1 MDRLEKITLEN
12 DLQYVI
18 ISTLNHHENAY
29 ILVANVTEESTTG
42 DELEIYKATQGEE
55 GLSVEDIV
63 DEITY
68 NEVKNIFDE
77 KLKRFAE
84 NNA

>member
-1 MDRLEKITLEN
+1 MDKLEAITLEN

-18 ISTLNHHENAY
+18 ISTLNHKENAY
-29 ILVANVTEESTTG
+29 ILVANITGEETG
-42 DELEIYKATQGEE
+42 DELEIFRATQGES
-55 GLSVEDIV
+55 GLSVENIE
-63 DEITY
+63 DETLY

-77 KLKRFAE
+77 KLKRFAQ

>member
-1 MDRLEKITLEN
+1 MDKLEAITLEN

-29 ILVANVTEESTTG
+29 ILVANVSGNETG
-42 DELEIYKATQGEE
+42 DELEIFKATQSNG
-55 GLSVEDIV
+55 GLQVENIP
-63 DEITY
+63 DETTY

-77 KLKRFAE
+77 KLKKFAQ

>member
-1 MDRLEKITLEN
+1 MDKLEAITLEN

-18 ISTLNHHENAY
+18 ISTLNHKENAY
-29 ILVANVTEESTTG
+29 ILVANITGEETG
-42 DELEIYKATQGEE
+42 DELEIFRATQGES
-55 GLSVEDIV
+55 GLSVENIE
-63 DEITY
+63 DENLY

-77 KLKRFAE
+77 KLKRFAQ